1 MKFKNK
7 ISDSIE
13 SRFSKLAKQ
22 KNKNKEK
29 IYSLGLGEPYFETP
43 KSISK
48 KAFTSIISGNTRY
61 SDAKGSFN
69 LRKIIST
76 KYNKKYNV
84 DSSPNH
90 FLITPGSKFGLYLVL
105 KSILNPGDSIINISP
120 CYPSYEPQIYLS
132 EPKAKIITINL
143 EKSFELNISKLKKK
157 ITTKTKAII
166 INSPNNPTGKIFT
179 EKELI
184 EIYDL
189 LKKNKCWIILDLI
202 YEDLSYLNHNIINNK
217 HILNYEKLILVS
229 GFSKSYSMTGWR
241 IGYVF
246 TKNKLLDLMLKI
258 NQHLITN
265 VPLFIQDASIEALK
279 NHDNQIK
286 KFNKELKFN
295 YEYLLLKLSKLGFK
309 IPSYVGGMFIFID
322 ISKFGLKSDIFCEK
336 LLNEYKVAA
345 TPGIFFGS
353 SWDSHIRISLSN
365 YKNEFKLAI
374 NKLANFISSLKNN

>member
-13 SRFSKLAKQ
+13 SRFSKLAKH

-143 EKSFELNISKLKKK
+143 EKSFDLNISKLKKK

-166 INSPNNPTGKIFT
+166 INSPNNPTGKIYT

-184 EIYDL
+184 EIYNL

-241 IGYVF
+241 IGYIF
-246 TKNKLLDLMLKI
+246 TKNKLLDLMFKI

-286 KFNKELKFN
+286 KFNKELKLN

>member
-43 KSISK
+43 NSISK

-166 INSPNNPTGKIFT
+166 INSPNNPTGKIYS

-184 EIYDL
+184 EIYNL

-241 IGYVF
+241 IGYIF
-246 TKNKLLDLMLKI
+246 TKNKLLDLMYKI

-353 SWDSHIRISLSN
+353 NWDSHIRISLSN

-374 NKLANFISSLKNN
+374 NKLTNFISSLKNN

>member
-13 SRFSKLAKQ
+13 SRFSKLAKH

-76 KYNKKYNV
+76 KYNKKYNI

-143 EKSFELNISKLKKK
+143 EKSFDLNISKLKKK

-166 INSPNNPTGKIFT
+166 INSPNNPTGKIYT

-184 EIYDL
+184 EIYNL

-241 IGYVF
+241 IGYIF
-246 TKNKLLDLMLKI
+246 TKNKLLDLMFKI

-286 KFNKELKFN
+286 KFNKELKLN

>member
-13 SRFSKLAKQ
+13 SRFSKLAKH

-143 EKSFELNISKLKKK
+143 EKSFDLNISKLKKK

-166 INSPNNPTGKIFT
+166 INSPNNPTGKIYT

-184 EIYDL
+184 EIYNL
-189 LKKNKCWIILDLI
+189 LKKK
-202 YEDLSYLNHNIINNK
+202 
-217 HILNYEKLILVS
+217 
-229 GFSKSYSMTGWR
+229 
-241 IGYVF
+241 
-246 TKNKLLDLMLKI
+246 
-258 NQHLITN
+258 
-265 VPLFIQDASIEALK
+265 
-279 NHDNQIK
+279 
-286 KFNKELKFN
+286 
-295 YEYLLLKLSKLGFK
+295 
-309 IPSYVGGMFIFID
+309 
-322 ISKFGLKSDIFCEK
+322 
-336 LLNEYKVAA
+336 
-345 TPGIFFGS
+345 
-353 SWDSHIRISLSN
+353 
-365 YKNEFKLAI
+365 
-374 NKLANFISSLKNN
+374 

>member
-1 MKFKNK
+1 M
-7 ISDSIE
+7 
-13 SRFSKLAKQ
+13 
-22 KNKNKEK
+22 
-29 IYSLGLGEPYFETP
+29 
-43 KSISK
+43 
-48 KAFTSIISGNTRY
+48 
-61 SDAKGSFN
+61 
-69 LRKIIST
+69 
-76 KYNKKYNV
+76 
-84 DSSPNH
+84 
-90 FLITPGSKFGLYLVL
+90 
-105 KSILNPGDSIINISP
+105 
-120 CYPSYEPQIYLS
+120 
-132 EPKAKIITINL
+132 
-143 EKSFELNISKLKKK
+143 
-157 ITTKTKAII
+157 
-166 INSPNNPTGKIFT
+166 
-179 EKELI
+179 
-184 EIYDL
+184 
-189 LKKNKCWIILDLI
+189 DLI